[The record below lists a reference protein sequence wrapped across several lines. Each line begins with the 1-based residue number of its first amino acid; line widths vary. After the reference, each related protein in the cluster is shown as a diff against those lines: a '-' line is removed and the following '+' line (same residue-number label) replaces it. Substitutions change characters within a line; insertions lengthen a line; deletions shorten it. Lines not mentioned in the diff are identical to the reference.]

1 MKKILILSILLQLVV
16 PQVAFAKKPKVNLGD
31 LNIGEL
37 VLPTEVEKLPRKSGS
52 IYYSKSV
59 KNKVLIPTN
68 FWGEVNTS
76 GLHFVPQGT
85 SLINGLS
92 LAGGPTGSA
101 DISTV
106 QVTRN
111 SKGKFRT
118 LRFDL
123 QGGGDEDAH
132 TFPLRPGDV
141 IFVKKD
147 HFYEDRTYYTTLISV
162 ATTILTGILLYRQ
175 VEDNN

>member
-1 MKKILILSILLQLVV
+1 MKIILILSVLIQSIITPL
-16 PQVAFAKKPKVNLGD
+16 AFAKQSKTTLSD

-37 VLPTEVEKLPRKSGS
+37 ILPTEVEKLPKKSGS

-92 LAGGPTGSA
+92 LAGGPSGSA

-111 SKGKFRT
+111 T
-118 LRFDL
+118 
-123 QGGGDEDAH
+123 
-132 TFPLRPGDV
+132 
-141 IFVKKD
+141 
-147 HFYEDRTYYTTLISV
+147 
-162 ATTILTGILLYRQ
+162 
-175 VEDNN
+175 